1 MKKTKYIIPII
12 FIFTILLSNCTDDKR
27 FDSFQR
33 FGVFVAVAFGLI
45 IGISIYLG
53 YMAKDD
59 GEVER
64 AKDIE
69 NEEDGDGVNSV
80 L

>member
-1 MKKTKYIIPII
+1 M
-12 FIFTILLSNCTDDKR
+12 FSNCTDDKK
-27 FDSFQR
+27 FESFQR
-33 FGVFVAVAFGLI
+33 FGVFVALAFGLI

-53 YMAKDD
+53 YMTKDD

-64 AKDIE
+64 SKDIE
-69 NEEDGDGVNSV
+69 NDEDEDGGGIDSV